1 MKHRVCGTR
10 DGGGSAGTVK
20 PFFEIYLQLDLK
32 KVKLNPS

>member
-10 DGGGSAGTVK
+10 VSGGLAASPK